1 MFLNE
6 SSHTTKENLLIPWKI
21 WINKQNYNAIK
32 CFKEKMATKLPWVEL
47 FTREDGSLHIVKC
60 RVYIEVENKDK
71 LFAHKWDFLYKYAH
85 YKKANRIM
93 GSNVKNGLVQWV

>member
-1 MFLNE
+1 
-6 SSHTTKENLLIPWKI
+6 
-21 WINKQNYNAIK
+21 
-32 CFKEKMATKLPWVEL
+32 MATKLPWVEL

-60 RVYIEVENKDK
+60 RVYIEVEKKDK

-93 GSNVKNGLVQWV
+93 GSNVKNGLVQ